1 MHGFWGM
8 LMGMIGHQWA
18 VQGLEGAMQRG
29 RLGHAYLL
37 HGPPSVGKTALAMHL
52 GGLFV
57 CIGSQPRPCGACR
70 ACRNLAHGAHP
81 DVRVIEREADRRDI
95 TIEQVRRIEEE
106 IGLAPYEAARKLFC
120 LAGAD
125 ALNDAAASALLKTLE
140 EPPSHAVLVLCA
152 ADPQALPI
160 TIRSRCQQLALQP
173 VNVSQIAEGLTAQ
186 HGVEPGLAHELAVLA
201 GGRPGWAV
209 RALAAPELV
218 ERARAARATIGGLA
232 VAGPF
237 SRLLA
242 VESWLGKGSSFVE
255 SRERALAMLAMLEA
269 WWRDMLLLQE
279 RDRAPGLAAHLVGEG
294 DGARFAVE
302 EIVTFLARLQETA
315 AKIEASVSPRLALE
329 WLMGVMP
336 TAAGAAHVR

>member
-1 MHGFWGM
+1 M
-8 LMGMIGHQWA
+8 LVSMIGHQWA
-18 VQGLEGAMQRG
+18 IQGFEAALRRG

-37 HGPPSVGKTALAMHL
+37 FGPPSVGKTALAMHL

-57 CIGSQPRPCGACR
+57 CTGPEPRPCGQCR

-95 TIEQVRRIEEE
+95 TIEQVRRLEEE
-106 IGLAPYEAARKLFC
+106 IGLAPYEAPRKLFC

-140 EPPSHAVLVLCA
+140 EPPAHAVLVLCA
-152 ADPQALPI
+152 VDPQSLPI
-160 TIRSRCQQLALQP
+160 TIRSRCQHVTLQP
-173 VNVSQIAEGLTAQ
+173 VNASQIAEGLAAQ
-186 HGVEPGLAHELAVLA
+186 HGVEPGPAHELAVLA

-218 ERARAARATIGGLA
+218 ERARAERATIAGLA
-232 VAGPF
+232 AAGPF

-242 VESWLGKGSSFVE
+242 VEAWLGKGSSFVE
-255 SRERALAMLAMLEA
+255 SRERALALLALLEA
-269 WWRDMLLLQE
+269 WWRDMLLLRE
-279 RDRAPGLAAHLVGEG
+279 RERAPGLTSHLVGEG
-294 DGARFAVE
+294 DAARYSVE
-302 EIVTFLARLQETA
+302 AIATYLARLQETA

-336 TAAGAAHVR
+336 TAAGVAHAR